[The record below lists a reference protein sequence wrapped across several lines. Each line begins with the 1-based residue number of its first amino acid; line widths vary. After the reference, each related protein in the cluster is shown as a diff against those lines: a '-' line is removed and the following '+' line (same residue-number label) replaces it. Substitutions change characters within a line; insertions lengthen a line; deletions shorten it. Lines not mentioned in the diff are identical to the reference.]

1 MRCANRDDRDAAG
14 DRHGSLGAGKST
26 LATELARLT
35 GLPLFHLD
43 QRAWLPGWVGSDKAV
58 FHARVEGVIDQ
69 PRWIRRN
76 YGGSLRQRLTRAD
89 TFIDLDLPGLLC
101 VVRAL
106 KRIWTSHGTVR
117 TDVAPECPEQF
128 DLAFLA
134 YIARFPGPGR
144 RRIEANLER
153 FSGERI
159 RLRRPAE
166 VRRFLDGFADA
177 SAPAL
182 A

>member
-1 MRCANRDDRDAAG
+1 MDRVIVI
-14 DRHGSLGAGKST
+14 GSPGAGKST

-35 GLPLFHLD
+35 ELPLFHLD
-43 QRAWLPGWVGSDKAV
+43 QMAWLPGWVESDRAA
-58 FHARVEGVIDQ
+58 FRARVDSVIEQ
-69 PRWIRRN
+69 PRWIIDGN
-76 YGGSLRQRLTRAD
+76 YGGSLRQRLARAD
-89 TFIDLDLPGLLC
+89 TVIDLDLPGWLC
-101 VVRAL
+101 LARTL
-106 KRIWTSHGTVR
+106 KRIWTSHGRVR
-117 TDVAPECPEQF
+117 ADMAPGCPEQF

-144 RRIEANLER
+144 RKIEANLAR

-166 VRRFLDGFADA
+166 VQRFLAGCADV
-177 SAPAL
+177 APAL